1 MPNAF
6 KVKTF
11 DGSST
16 AADTAMTIY
25 TCPASTETTVIG
37 MSIANIGTLQCLVDV
52 VLETDTVDTE
62 TNSTVYVVKGAPIPV
77 GSTFVP
83 VGGEQKI
90 VMQPTDV
97 LKVTSDVAN
106 SVDTTLSILEIS

>member
-1 MPNAF
+1 MANLF

-16 AADTAMTIY
+16 AAETAMTIY
-25 TCPASTETTVIG
+25 TCPASTETTIIG
-37 MSIANIGTLQCLVDV
+37 MSIANIGTSQCLVDV

-62 TNSTVYVVKGAPIPV
+62 TNSTVYVVKGAPVPV

-106 SVDTTLSILEIS
+106 SVDTTLSILEIA

>member
-1 MPNAF
+1 MANTF

-16 AADTAMTIY
+16 AASTAMTIY
-25 TCPASTETTVIG
+25 TCPASTQTTIIG
-37 MSIANIGTLQCLVDV
+37 MSIANIGTSQCLIDV
-52 VLETDTVDTE
+52 VLETDTVDVE
-62 TNSTVYVVKGAPIPV
+62 TNSTVYIVKSVPVPV

-83 VGGEQKI
+83 VGGDQKI

-97 LKVTSDVAN
+97 IKVTSDIAN
-106 SVDTTLSILEIS
+106 SVDTTLSILEIA